1 MNILITDGENRS
13 SLAATRSLGR
23 KGHRVFVSG
32 RSLRNIS
39 SVSRY
44 CTKRYEVADPMMNE
58 TTYIRDIETI
68 LIENAID
75 IVLPMTEPTIRALL
89 QHAEALP
96 ERTRVASPPWG
107 VMERA
112 LDKMMLIKIA
122 QQNKVP
128 TPLSVFIQNRKDF
141 FVQQPNSSNL
151 PFDFPVVVK
160 PYMSR
165 IPTNRG
171 YIQGGVMYASTPDEL
186 CSLYSRKECL
196 DYPSIIQEKIVGPG
210 TAIFALF
217 DKDRPLAL
225 FSHRRLREKPPSGGV
240 SVLSESIPLDDEMME
255 ASIRLLT
262 AIGWTGVAMVEFKR
276 DERDGCAKL
285 MEINGRLWGS
295 LQLAIDCGVDFPS
308 LLVDYIQGNKPEQ
321 TIVEYNVGHR
331 LKWFL
336 GTLDHLI
343 IRLRNNNT
351 RLNLQQNS
359 PHWTAAIIDFLRI
372 WERNTTFDVIDRDD
386 IGPFIQ
392 EIREYLENLL

>member
-23 KGHRVFVSG
+23 KGHRIVVSG
-32 RSLRNIS
+32 RFLRNIS
-39 SVSRY
+39 SASRY
-44 CTKRYEVADPMMNE
+44 CTKRYEVADPMESE
-58 TTYIRDIETI
+58 TTYIHDIENI

-89 QHAEALP
+89 QHAAALP
-96 ERTRVASPPWG
+96 DRTRIASPPWD
-107 VMERA
+107 VMEKA
-112 LDKMMLIKIA
+112 LDKMLLIKIA
-122 QQNKVP
+122 QQNNVP
-128 TPLSVFIQNRKDF
+128 TPLSIFIRNREDF

-171 YIQGGVMYASTPDEL
+171 YIHGGVMYASTPDEL

-210 TAIFALF
+210 TAIFTLF

-240 SVLSESIPLDDEMME
+240 SVLSESIPLDDGMME
-255 ASIRLLT
+255 DSIRLLT

-285 MEINGRLWGS
+285 MEINGRFWGS

-308 LLVDYIQGNKPEQ
+308 LLVDYIQGKKPEQ
-321 TIVEYNVGHR
+321 TIVEYNIGHR

-359 PHWTAAIIDFLRI
+359 RHWTAAVIDFLRI

-386 IGPFIQ
+386 IWPFIQ
-392 EIREYLENLL
+392 ELRVYMKNLL